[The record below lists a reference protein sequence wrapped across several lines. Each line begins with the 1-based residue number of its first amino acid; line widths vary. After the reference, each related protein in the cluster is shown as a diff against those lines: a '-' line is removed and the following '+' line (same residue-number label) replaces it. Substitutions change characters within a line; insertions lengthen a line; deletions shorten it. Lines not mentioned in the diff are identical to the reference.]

1 MCKMIWVEL
10 EYLSGPSFLN
20 NVFEVQTIE
29 EFEEFPI
36 FWRIKAALNSATVS
50 GWTRALGLRLCLPTL
65 SSPGVKIEP
74 ARLV

>member
-36 FWRIKAALNSATVS
+36 FWRIKAGLNSVTVS
-50 GWTRALGLRLCLPTL
+50 GVDQGTGTEVMPTYTL
-65 SSPGVKIEP
+65 ITWSKN
-74 ARLV
+74 